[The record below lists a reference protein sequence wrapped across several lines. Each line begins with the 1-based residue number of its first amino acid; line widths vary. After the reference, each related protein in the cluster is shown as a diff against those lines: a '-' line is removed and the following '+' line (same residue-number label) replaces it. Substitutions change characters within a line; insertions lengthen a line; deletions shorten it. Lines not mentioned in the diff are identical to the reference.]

1 VGFLALFRER
11 PQPRVGIHYGRA
23 VYRDGDY
30 FGTEVNLTHR
40 VVARALGGEVMV
52 TTAVVDAIG
61 SSDYLAFEP
70 IGEVDLK
77 GFPAPVELFV
87 ARAREPDE
95 RSVDGRRQGPGIRA
109 HGS

>member
-1 VGFLALFRER
+1 V
-11 PQPRVGIHYGRA
+11 HYGRA

-61 SSDYLAFEP
+61 KSDYLEFDP

-77 GFPAPVELFV
+77 GFGEPVELFV
-87 ARAREPDE
+87 ARSREADE
-95 RSVDGRRQGPGIRA
+95 SLDKLTYE
-109 HGS
+109 